1 MPRIDKPYKAK
12 SITGAQDYVRRLLK
26 LRRETEALLDS
37 YARDRIMLAKLA
49 AEGPIFFNPIYVAE
63 AKNIRDE
70 ILKSLGMNP
79 DGTFIGHGKAV
90 VCFYFTVIIACL
102 IALIPPWARSLPTR
116 RLNGESVAARLQS
129 VLSKFEGRP

>member
-37 YARDRIMLAKLA
+37 YARDRVLLAHLA
-49 AEGPIFFNPIYVAE
+49 AEKPLFGNPILCQE

-70 ILKSLGMNP
+70 ILGMNP
-79 DGTFIGHGKAV
+79 DGTFIGTGKAE
-90 VCFYFTVIIACL
+90 T
-102 IALIPPWARSLPTR
+102 
-116 RLNGESVAARLQS
+116 
-129 VLSKFEGRP
+129 